1 MSHAYTYKAVIDSM
15 LPFAKAVFVG
25 YYVRSA
31 YNSLNRFYDSFS
43 KTLQDSTIIHNE
55 TSETVTFLVYNASD
69 PCINA
74 QWRVWHWWAIPAF
87 RVSAQADETVEVHGG
102 RWRNANDELKV
113 WVDSSKRRTTYFN
126 VYKKKIHEWDG
137 KELRLAPDQQPVSDK
152 LKQYGVRR
160 CCGLKTLTFLLN
172 VTLLSLIITLL
183 GVFVLKLHTG
193 LILYV

>member
-15 LPFAKAVFVG
+15 LSFAKAVFVG

-74 QWRVWHWWAIPAF
+74 QWKVWHW
-87 RVSAQADETVEVHGG
+87 SH
-102 RWRNANDELKV
+102 L
-113 WVDSSKRRTTYFN
+113 FN
-126 VYKKKIHEWDG
+126 LCWSMSCLPHEWKIH
-137 KELRLAPDQQPVSDK
+137 K
-152 LKQYGVRR
+152 LPQSSN
-160 CCGLKTLTFLLN
+160 LEIS
-172 VTLLSLIITLL
+172 LLSRIIDRYRYYA
-183 GVFVLKLHTG
+183 V
-193 LILYV
+193 YPRYSNN